1 MSIYTAILYTFV
13 TLAAASALTLALS
26 KNVFYSAMYV
36 IVCLISLAGIY
47 VVSFAE
53 FVAVTQI
60 LVYAGGVLVIIVF
73 GIMLT
78 AKLGNK
84 PLEVTHGNIFTGLVL
99 AVPVFLLLV
108 YALYS
113 TPMENELSNPNDKNP
128 QAIQRIGI
136 SLMSEYVLAFEIA
149 GLLLLVALIGAA
161 VIAAHKP
168 KTKAG

>member
-1 MSIYTAILYTFV
+1 MSIYTAILYAFG
-13 TLAAASALTLALS
+13 TLAAASALALAFS

-36 IVCLISLAGIY
+36 IVCLISLAGVY
-47 VVSFAE
+47 VLSFAE
-53 FVAVTQI
+53 FIAVTQI
-60 LVYAGGVLVIIVF
+60 LVYAGGVLVIIIF

-84 PLEVTHGNIFTGLVL
+84 PLEVSHGNVFTGVVL
-99 AVPVFLLLV
+99 SIPVFFLLV

-113 TPMENELSNPNDKNP
+113 SPMDTTLSNPNDKNP

-149 GLLLLVALIGAA
+149 GLLLLIALIGAA

-168 KTKAG
+168 NTKAG

>member
-1 MSIYTAILYTFV
+1 MSIYNAILYTF
-13 TLAAASALTLALS
+13 TILAAASALALAFS

-36 IVCLISLAGIY
+36 IVCLLALAGIY
-47 VVSFAE
+47 VLSFAE
-53 FVAVTQI
+53 FIAVTQI

-78 AKLGNK
+78 AKLSNK
-84 PLEVTHGNIFTGLVL
+84 PLEVTHGNIFSGLVL
-99 AVPVFLLLV
+99 SVPVFLLLV
-108 YALYS
+108 YAMYS
-113 TPMENELSNPNDKNP
+113 APMGTALSDPNEKNP

-168 KTKAG
+168 NTKAG